1 MKMITINIHS
11 LEEPDYE
18 RKLHRFADVVLAE
31 QPDIFAMQEVNQSA
45 AAEKLEPSKLSGY
58 VKCQDFEGE
67 IRQDNHGAR
76 LSGLLL
82 EEGARYF
89 WTWVPAKLGYGKYDE
104 GLAIFSR
111 QPILEVDSFRIS
123 RCDDYKNWKTRR
135 ILGVRTEKGW
145 FYTVHMGWWDDEEE
159 PFWEQWERL
168 KGHIHRA
175 AGEESDR
182 PVWLM
187 GDFNSLDK
195 ISGQGYDL
203 VSESGWQDTYCLA
216 KERDCGITVGK
227 VIDGW
232 KERLSDQADEEGILG
247 GQGQL
252 LEGMRIDYIWCS
264 RKVPI
269 LSSQVICNGRNYPVV
284 SDHYGVMIVA
294 EQELHF

>member
-1 MKMITINIHS
+1 
-11 LEEPDYE
+11 
-18 RKLHRFADVVLAE
+18 
-31 QPDIFAMQEVNQSA
+31 
-45 AAEKLEPSKLSGY
+45 
-58 VKCQDFEGE
+58 
-67 IRQDNHGAR
+67 
-76 LSGLLL
+76 
-82 EEGARYF
+82 
-89 WTWVPAKLGYGKYDE
+89 
-104 GLAIFSR
+104 
-111 QPILEVDSFRIS
+111 
-123 RCDDYKNWKTRR
+123 
-135 ILGVRTEKGW
+135 
-145 FYTVHMGWWDDEEE
+145 
-159 PFWEQWERL
+159 
-168 KGHIHRA
+168 
-175 AGEESDR
+175 
-182 PVWLM
+182 M